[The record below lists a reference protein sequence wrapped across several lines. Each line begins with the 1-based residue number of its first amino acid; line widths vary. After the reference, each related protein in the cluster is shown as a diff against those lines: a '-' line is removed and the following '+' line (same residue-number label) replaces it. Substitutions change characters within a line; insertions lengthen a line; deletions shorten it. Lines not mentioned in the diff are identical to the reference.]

1 MESNSAMSDL
11 PDREPNFRQPL
22 IDATEIYVEQNALR
36 DEEALLM
43 TAIARSH
50 DRDAFTEI
58 FGRYAPKVK
67 AFALR
72 LGADSAAAEEVVQEV
87 MIAVWRRAETF
98 NPAKASV
105 STWIFTIA
113 RNKRYD
119 HFRRAQRPMPDPNDP
134 AFVPPDVMPQDENI
148 DAARLQESVRSA
160 VAALPTEQAE
170 LVRLSFFE
178 GKAHRAIADELEL
191 PLGTVKSRVRLALSK
206 LRKAMEN
213 MNDA

>member
-1 MESNSAMSDL
+1 MPDPSN
-11 PDREPNFRQPL
+11 EVPNFRQPL
-22 IDATEIYVEQNALR
+22 ANIATADIEQSALK
-36 DEEALLM
+36 DEEASLIS
-43 TAIARSH
+43 AIAQSR
-50 DRDAFTEI
+50 DRAAFTEL

-67 AFALR
+67 SFALH

-98 NPAKASV
+98 NSAKASV

-119 HFRRAQRPMPDPNDP
+119 HFRRAQRPIPDPNDP
-134 AFVPPDVMPQDENI
+134 AFVPQGTLPQDEII
-148 DAARLQESVRSA
+148 DVARLQKTVRSA
-160 VAALPTEQAE
+160 VAALPAEQAE

-206 LRKAMEN
+206 LRKAMEGK
-213 MNDA
+213 NDA